1 MAIRTDLYEILGV
14 TPAATEEEVSRAY
27 HLQLRRHHPDTRS
40 DAPNSETAEPAE
52 AIRVLVEAYAVLRD
66 PVRRTEYDRRRART
80 GSASWKID
88 RKVDQPE
95 AELDLLRAV
104 SRVRWQPTSRTTRPE
119 IRRAPPLS
127 LWW

>member
-66 PVRRTEYDRRRART
+66 PVRAPNTT
-80 GSASWKID
+80 GD
-88 RKVDQPE
+88 EPE
-95 AELDLLRAV
+95 
-104 SRVRWQPTSRTTRPE
+104 RVPLHGKSTGRSTSRRPNS
-119 IRRAPPLS
+119 ICFVR
-127 LWW
+127 